1 MPDET
6 NRHNCGSD
14 SATMDSNMGNDI
26 NDLEGGCDVLPDS
39 QLAVG
44 IYMADLLENEG
55 EEKDYCP
62 LPASYDDDKT
72 AVVTVEEKVE
82 EVTEEEVV
90 KQKPAYTHLKPRSF
104 CKTTFSKRNTTAVA
118 EPTTNH
124 TQVTSPRKGVTT
136 NETKLAKLMIGGR

>member
-14 SATMDSNMGNDI
+14 SATMDSNMDNDI
-26 NDLEGGCDVLPDS
+26 NDLEGGCDVIPDS
-39 QLAVG
+39 RIAFG
-44 IYMADLLENEG
+44 HYMADLLENEG

-62 LPASYDDDKT
+62 LPASDDE

-90 KQKPAYTHLKPRSF
+90 KEKPAHIHLKKRSF
-104 CKTTFSKRNTTAVA
+104 CKTTFSKRNTTAIA
-118 EPTTNH
+118 EPITNL
-124 TQVTSPRKGVTT
+124 TQVTSPRKGAT
-136 NETKLAKLMIGGR
+136 NQQRLASLMIGSR